1 MPHLDDEDIDAY
13 LRYPQYR
20 KYTNKL
26 YIAELFGYKCGPAG
40 VPVPHEGKYVVRPI
54 MNLAGMSVGARVVTI
69 KPEEIQKVPAGYFW
83 VEYFEG
89 KQLSVDYVK
98 DNGKWKLLNAYEG
111 RRDENNL
118 VRFTKWI
125 KQYYQ
130 VIPLPIELQKI
141 DLDKL
146 NVEMIVTDD
155 HKHNIFE
162 VHLRNGFED
171 MMEYSE
177 LIPVFKG
184 ETKRR
189 EGYKFVEKKADG
201 FGELLYPREGYLVR

>member
-1 MPHLDDEDIDAY
+1 M
-13 LRYPQYR
+13 
-20 KYTNKL
+20 
-26 YIAELFGYKCGPAG
+26 
-40 VPVPHEGKYVVRPI
+40 
-54 MNLAGMSVGARVVTI
+54 
-69 KPEEIQKVPAGYFW
+69 PAGYFW

-130 VIPLPIELQKI
+130 SIPLPIEFQKI

-155 HKHNIFE
+155 YKHNIFE
-162 VHLRNGFED
+162 VNLRAGFED
-171 MMEYSE
+171 MMDYSE